1 MIKPRNLG
9 HLVIRVRDLKISEE
23 FYTKFMGLEVSGR
36 GGDSMVF
43 FRSNDSVHH
52 DLAIAKLDGDAPGPE
67 QDRVGLYHFAYEFES
82 FDEIREAYRLTQ
94 ELGVRIAGFGDHGES
109 KGLYILD
116 PDGIE
121 EPRLISDQLGPGC
134 GLNGMDWGPDEGSM
148 AVILVG
154 ESGSTSLQVLV
165 VNKLLK

>member
-23 FYTKFMGLEVSGR
+23 FYTKFLGLEVSGR

-52 DLAIAKLDGDAPGPE
+52 DLAIAKLDGNAPGPE

-121 EPRLISDQLGPGC
+121 IELSAFAPELKATPLQEL
-134 GLNGMDWGPDEGSM
+134 LTQGSEE
-148 AVILVG
+148 AVRAG
-154 ESGSTSLQVLV
+154 
-165 VNKLLK
+165 

>member
-23 FYTKFMGLEVSGR
+23 FYTRFMGLEVSGR

-52 DLAIAKLDGDAPGPE
+52 DLAIAKLDGNAPGPE

-109 KGLYILD
+109 KGLYVLD

-121 EPRLISDQLGPGC
+121 IELSAYA
-134 GLNGMDWGPDEGSM
+134 PDLKDTPLKELLTQGSEE
-148 AVILVG
+148 AVRAG
-154 ESGSTSLQVLV
+154 
-165 VNKLLK
+165 

>member
-1 MIKPRNLG
+1 
-9 HLVIRVRDLKISEE
+9 
-23 FYTKFMGLEVSGR
+23 
-36 GGDSMVF
+36 MVV

-109 KGLYILD
+109 KGLYVLD

-121 EPRLISDQLGPGC
+121 IELSAYA
-134 GLNGMDWGPDEGSM
+134 PDLKDTPLKELLTQGSEE
-148 AVILVG
+148 AVTAG
-154 ESGSTSLQVLV
+154 
-165 VNKLLK
+165 